1 MVFQGGGAVGAAVM
15 GVAASRAGLTPT
27 LTIAAAGLALGPL
40 AALRWRFRPIPPED
54 LLPAGDWPAPH
65 QAEDQTPDGPVLVSV
80 EYWAQPGLED
90 QLMAELQ
97 RTRFSRRRT
106 GATSWRAW
114 QDASDPS
121 RILEQFVVASWDEHL
136 RQHERVT
143 KRDQGRLDRIRELT
157 DPAHP
162 VVVTHWLAV
171 TRRKT
176 DAPVPSASA
185 SPPSSSTG
193 TTAPPAP

>member
-1 MVFQGGGAVGAAVM
+1 MAEADLGP
-15 GVAASRAGLTPT
+15 AASPGSAW
-27 LTIAAAGLALGPL
+27 APL
-40 AALRWRFRPIPPED
+40 
-54 LLPAGDWPAPH
+54 
-65 QAEDQTPDGPVLVSV
+65 
-80 EYWAQPGLED
+80 
-90 QLMAELQ
+90 
-97 RTRFSRRRT
+97 
-106 GATSWRAW
+106 
-114 QDASDPS
+114 
-121 RILEQFVVASWDEHL
+121 
-136 RQHERVT
+136 HERVT

-162 VVVTHWLAV
+162 VTVTHWLAV